1 MGDIIKKYRARA
13 KALGY
18 SDEQSDEII
27 HRLSAI
33 MCAFIDAAWGAHPV
47 QLAGN
52 SGGNKAL
59 PRLPEYVKI
68 GTKAKQGKVKGSA
81 TKSAEE

>member
-1 MGDIIKKYRARA
+1 MGDIVKKYRARA

-18 SDEQSDEII
+18 SDEQSEEII

-33 MCAFIDAAWGAHPV
+33 MCALIDAAWGAHPV

-52 SGGNKAL
+52 ATGNKAL
-59 PRLPEYVKI
+59 PRLPEYAKI
-68 GTKAKQGKVKGSA
+68 RTKAKQRKVKGST
-81 TKSAEE
+81 TKSVEE

>member
-1 MGDIIKKYRARA
+1 MGDIVKKYRARA

-18 SDEQSDEII
+18 SDEQSEEII

-52 SGGNKAL
+52 ASGNKPFRDSPNML
-59 PRLPEYVKI
+59 RLEQ
-68 GTKAKQGKVKGSA
+68 KQNNVR
-81 TKSAEE
+81 

>member
-1 MGDIIKKYRARA
+1 MGDIVKKYRARVT
-13 KALGY
+13 ALGY
-18 SDEQSDEII
+18 SDEESEEII

-52 SGGNKAL
+52 TGGNKAL
-59 PRLPEYVKI
+59 PRLPDYAKI
-68 GTKAKQGKVKGSA
+68 GTKAKQRKMKGPA
-81 TKSAEE
+81 TKSTED